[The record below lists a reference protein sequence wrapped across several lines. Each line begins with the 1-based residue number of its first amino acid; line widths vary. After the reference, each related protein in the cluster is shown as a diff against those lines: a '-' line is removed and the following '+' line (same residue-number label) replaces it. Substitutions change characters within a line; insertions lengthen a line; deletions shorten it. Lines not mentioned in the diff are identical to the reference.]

1 MTSVWLWVTFQD
13 ISILIIVSSS
23 KGLCERFEAH
33 TLFEGSHPI
42 FALDF
47 VFSKALKVQESCCLC
62 YVCMGHMYVLCMYGA
77 HVCMCGAHVGGRGQD
92 RESVLAF

>member
-1 MTSVWLWVTFQD
+1 MTPVWLWVTFQD

-42 FALDF
+42 FALHF

-62 YVCMGHMYVLCMYGA
+62 YVCMRHMYVCMGHMY
-77 HVCMCGAHVGGRGQD
+77 VCMCGAHVGGGGQ
-92 RESVLAF
+92 A

>member
-1 MTSVWLWVTFQD
+1 MTPVWLWVTFQD

-62 YVCMGHMYVLCMYGA
+62 YVCMRHMYVCMGHMYVC
-77 HVCMCGAHVGGRGQD
+77 VGHM
-92 RESVLAF
+92 

>member
-1 MTSVWLWVTFQD
+1 MTPVWLWVTFQD

-47 VFSKALKVQESCCLC
+47 VFSKVLKAQESCCL
-62 YVCMGHMYVLCMYGA
+62 YDVCMGHMYVWDTCMY
-77 HVCMCGAHVGGRGQD
+77 V
-92 RESVLAF
+92 